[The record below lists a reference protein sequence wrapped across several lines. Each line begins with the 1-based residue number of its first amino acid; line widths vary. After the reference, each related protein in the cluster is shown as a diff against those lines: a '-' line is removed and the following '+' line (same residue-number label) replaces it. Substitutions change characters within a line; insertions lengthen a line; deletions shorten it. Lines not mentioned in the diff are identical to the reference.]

1 MTRPNLLKWIL
12 KLSKM
17 KVLFAFILILILGLI
32 AHLFLPWWVIAI
44 VCFLIGLAFID
55 KTKHALF
62 IGFFAV
68 FTLWGIRAFV
78 SSYQND
84 FVLIN
89 RMSELL
95 PIHNTWLIILLTA
108 LLGGLIG
115 MMSTLSGYY
124 LQTINNKPKRK
135 FRWLI
140 VLQHSEFKIQLF
152 FRNKIDLLI

>member
-1 MTRPNLLKWIL
+1 
-12 KLSKM
+12 M

-44 VCFLIGLAFID
+44 VCFLIGLAFIY

-115 MMSTLSGYY
+115 MMSTLSVYY

-135 FRWLI
+135 FR
-140 VLQHSEFKIQLF
+140 
-152 FRNKIDLLI
+152 